1 MLMFAAVTQDEDQ
14 LVTGIGDN
22 PLNLIRTAVLG
33 GNVHEDG
40 IGDLL

>member
-14 LVTGIGDN
+14 LVTGIGND
-22 PLNLIRTAVLG
+22 PLNLIRTAVFD

-40 IGDLL
+40 IWDLL